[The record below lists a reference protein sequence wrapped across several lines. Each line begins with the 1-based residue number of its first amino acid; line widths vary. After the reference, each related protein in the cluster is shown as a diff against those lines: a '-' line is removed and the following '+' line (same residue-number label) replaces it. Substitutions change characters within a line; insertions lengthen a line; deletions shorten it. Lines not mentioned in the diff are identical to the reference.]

1 MSFRGS
7 PVRRHAEI
15 LAGDE
20 ARIKKKCT
28 HRHTNMT
35 TGAQTQTR
43 SCHLLSEWLNYL
55 MKLTH

>member
-20 ARIKKKCT
+20 ARIKKRCT

-43 SCHLLSEWLNYL
+43 SEWLNYL